1 MAYIGRNPRLKSIV
15 SQGDTLANL
24 TAEPRVAGR
33 LVWATDELK
42 FYYDDGTTLNVVGS
56 GEGGGGGGVPLL
68 SKGGLI
74 TSDGSNNGELAVGT
88 DGQILVVDD
97 SEVSGLKW
105 IDPPSVPPA
114 LDINGLDEKITPVD
128 DDILIIEDSADAF
141 NKKKLKISSLPS
153 GGGGGYT
160 FNNGVIEVANSDV
173 IVASNAPTLTGL
185 LYFRAP
191 AAIKIVKVQVELFTL
206 DGVSSGIL
214 SLDVKK
220 NTTPE
225 DSGMASIMDTE
236 AEIDFSTAANYD
248 IGVGVIDPLL
258 EDLAENDVIRVD
270 VTSKPVGVT
279 KFRITIIGGAL

>member
-15 SQGDTLANL
+15 SEGDTLANL

-42 FYYDDGTTLNVVGS
+42 FYYDDGTALTVVGS
-56 GEGGGGGGVPLL
+56 G
-68 SKGGLI
+68 S
-74 TSDGSNNGELAVGT
+74 
-88 DGQILVVDD
+88 
-97 SEVSGLKW
+97 
-105 IDPPSVPPA
+105 
-114 LDINGLDEKITPVD
+114 
-128 DDILIIEDSADAF
+128 
-141 NKKKLKISSLPS
+141 
-153 GGGGGYT
+153 GGGYT
-160 FNNGVIEVANSDV
+160 FNDGVIEIANSDV
-173 IVASNAPTLTGL
+173 IIASDAATLTGL

-214 SLDVKK
+214 SVDVKK
-220 NTTPE
+220 NTTP
-225 DSGMASIMDTE
+225 DGTGMATIMTAE
-236 AEIDFSTAANYD
+236 ASVDFSTAADYD
-248 IGVGVIDPLL
+248 IGVGAIDPLL